1 MESLPSTLKMIVL
14 ARRIF
19 QYTASKPCPLKR
31 SQRWRLSFGSPI
43 SFLLLAALVSTL
55 FFVCL
60 SPFNYQTVKVSSHLL
75 SFYTYNY
82 TSESFQPFPSPTVSL
97 PPPNTT
103 AGDDQEITSWKNKG
117 KISERLQPSP
127 SPISLPVQNSSVA
140 FSGPSIPAITRP
152 EKKNKTGFERI
163 EEGLAAA
170 RVAIHRAIRSQ
181 NSSSYEKGSYV
192 PRGAMYRNQY
202 AFHQSY
208 EEMERRFK
216 VWVYREGEL
225 PLVHGGPVNNIYS
238 IEGQFLDEMGSG
250 RSRFIASHPDE
261 AQAFLLPISVAYIIH
276 YVYMPRITFSRDQ
289 LQRLVTDYVRVLA
302 DKHPYW
308 NRTHGAD
315 HFSVSC
321 HDWAPDVSR
330 ANPELFKHFIRALCN
345 ANISEGFQPRR
356 DVSIPEIF
364 LPVGKLGPP
373 GREYA
378 RPPSKRS
385 ILAFFAGGAHGH
397 IRKILLEHW
406 KEKDDEIQVHEY
418 LTQRSKTK
426 NNLYFEL
433 MGRTKFCLCPSGYE
447 VASPRVVTAIQLGCV
462 PVTISDNYSLPFSD
476 VLDWSKFSV
485 DIPSEKIP
493 DIKTILKGISVRR
506 YLTMQRRV
514 MQIRRH
520 FMLNRPAQPY
530 DMLHMILHSV
540 WLRRLNVNFS

>member
-1 MESLPSTLKMIVL
+1 MATL
-14 ARRIF
+14 
-19 QYTASKPCPLKR
+19 SCSPL
-31 SQRWRLSFGSPI
+31 

-60 SPFNYQTVKVSSHLL
+60 SPFNYQTIKVSSRLS

-82 TSESFQPFPSPTVSL
+82 TFERLQPFPSPVAL
-97 PPPNTT
+97 QPPPSTT
-103 AGDDQEITSWKNKG
+103 VGDDQEITNWRSKG

-127 SPISLPVQNSSVA
+127 SPISLPVQNSSVV
-140 FSGPSIPAITRP
+140 FSGPGIPVITRH
-152 EKKNKTGFERI
+152 EKKIKTGFERI
-163 EEGLAAA
+163 EEGLAIARAA
-170 RVAIHRAIRSQ
+170 IYKAIRSQ
-181 NSSSYEKGSYV
+181 NSSSYKKGSYV

-208 EEMERRFK
+208 EEMEKRFK
-216 VWVYREGEL
+216 VWVYKEGEL
-225 PLVHGGPVNNIYS
+225 PVVHGGPVNDIYS
-238 IEGQFLDEMGSG
+238 IEGQFLDEMESG
-250 RSRFIASHPDE
+250 KSQFTARHPEE
-261 AQAFLLPISVAYIIH
+261 AQAFLLPVSVAYIIH
-276 YVYMPRITFSRDQ
+276 YVYRPLITFSRDQ
-289 LQRLVTDYVRVLA
+289 LQRLVTDYVRVIA

-330 ANPELFKHFIRALCN
+330 ANPGLFKLFIRALCN
-345 ANISEGFQPRR
+345 ANTSEGFQPQR

-364 LPVGKLGPP
+364 LPVGKFGPP
-373 GREYA
+373 QEYA
-378 RPPSKRS
+378 QPPSKRS

-397 IRKILLEHW
+397 IRKILLERW
-406 KEKDDEIQVHEY
+406 KEKDGEIQVHEY
-418 LTQRSKTK
+418 LTRKNK
-426 NNLYFEL
+426 KNNNLYFEL
-433 MGRTKFCLCPSGYE
+433 MGQSKFCLCPSGHE

-462 PVTISDNYSLPFSD
+462 PVIISDNYSLPFSD

-493 DIKTILKGISVRR
+493 DIKIILKGISVRR

-520 FMLNRPAQPY
+520 FTLNRPAQPY

-540 WLRRLNVNFS
+540 WLRRLNVKLP

>member
-1 MESLPSTLKMIVL
+1 MATFI
-14 ARRIF
+14 
-19 QYTASKPCPLKR
+19 C
-31 SQRWRLSFGSPI
+31 SPI

-152 EKKNKTGFERI
+152 EKTGFERI

-192 PRGAMYRNQY
+192 PRE
-202 AFHQSY
+202 SY

-238 IEGQFLDEMGSG
+238 IEGH
-250 RSRFIASHPDE
+250 RFIARHPDE

-373 GREYA
+373 GRE
-378 RPPSKRS
+378 
-385 ILAFFAGGAHGH
+385 
-397 IRKILLEHW
+397 KILLEHW